1 MQGNDNTG
9 KCRGFAFA
17 LLPKHVQKEIL
28 KLNGITLENRI
39 IVIENA
45 TSTKKKRYKKFEKT
59 SKRPLVVTIKHP
71 ENQDAFSSSKLSAG
85 MKT

>member
-45 TSTKKKRYKKFEKT
+45 TSTKKKEIQK
-59 SKRPLVVTIKHP
+59 I
-71 ENQDAFSSSKLSAG
+71 
-85 MKT
+85 

>member
-45 TSTKKKRYKKFEKT
+45 TSTKKNLKKLLNV
-59 SKRPLVVTIKHP
+59 PL
-71 ENQDAFSSSKLSAG
+71 
-85 MKT
+85 